1 MIENLLAL
9 WIAIK
14 KNCPPEVAFKYIDK
28 FLDGDTDCLK
38 KELYFKWTN
47 KEVESLIKFREEG
60 LTYKEIAEIYGVGE
74 RSIINA
80 IKNYRKKE
88 PFTEGS
94 KLKITMSV

>member
-1 MIENLLAL
+1 MIGNLLAL
-9 WIAIK
+9 WIAIM
-14 KNCPPEVAFKYIDK
+14 KNCTPEVAFKYMDK
-28 FLDGDTDCLK
+28 FLDGDTDCLE

-47 KEVESLIKFREEG
+47 KEIESLIKFREEG

-80 IKNYRKKE
+80 IKNYKKRV
-88 PFTEGS
+88 PVGT